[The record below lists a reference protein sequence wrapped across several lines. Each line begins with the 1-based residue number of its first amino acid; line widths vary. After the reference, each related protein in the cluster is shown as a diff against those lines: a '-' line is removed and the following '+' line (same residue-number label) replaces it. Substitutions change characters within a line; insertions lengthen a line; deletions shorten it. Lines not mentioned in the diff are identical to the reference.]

1 MPQWLTTISLRL
13 KALWKRR
20 QLEQDLDDELDFH
33 LSMRAQRLAGEGVAP
48 AEAQAQARRRL
59 GNPGL
64 LRETCR
70 ELWTFHS
77 LETLGQDLRYG
88 ARSLAHSPGFTAV
101 ALISLVLCPTNK

>member
-1 MPQWLTTISLRL
+1 MQEWLTGVGLRL

-20 QLEQDLDDELDFH
+20 QLEHDLDEELAFH
-33 LSMRAQRLAGEGVAP
+33 LSMRARKLAGEGAAP

-70 ELWTFHS
+70 ELWTFRS
-77 LETLGQDLRYG
+77 LEILWQDLRYA

-101 ALISLVLCPTNK
+101 